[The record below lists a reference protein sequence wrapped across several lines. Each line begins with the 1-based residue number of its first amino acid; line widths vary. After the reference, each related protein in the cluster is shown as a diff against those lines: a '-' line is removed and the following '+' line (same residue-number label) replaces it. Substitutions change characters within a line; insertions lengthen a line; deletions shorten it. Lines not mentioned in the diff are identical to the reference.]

1 MRRSA
6 AWRRWAG
13 LGVLATEMES
23 AALYLEA
30 MRAGKQA
37 LCLCTVVDN
46 PYTGEQATGRGAGTV
61 ADGHADPC
69 PGNRVIPRRTVCP
82 ARNHTY
88 ITFLCAK
95 KEETA

>member
-1 MRRSA
+1 MEA
-6 AWRRWAG
+6 LAG

-46 PYTGEQATGRGAGTV
+46 PYTGEQATAAEREQSLTDMLTLALEI
-61 ADGHADPC
+61 A
-69 PGNRVIPRRTVCP
+69 
-82 ARNHTY
+82 
-88 ITFLCAK
+88 
-95 KEETA
+95 